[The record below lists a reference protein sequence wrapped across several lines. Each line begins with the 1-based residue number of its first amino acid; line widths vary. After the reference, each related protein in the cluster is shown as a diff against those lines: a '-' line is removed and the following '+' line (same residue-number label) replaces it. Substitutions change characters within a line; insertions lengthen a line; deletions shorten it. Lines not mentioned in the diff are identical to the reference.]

1 MLDQSIQE
9 NLDKIH
15 NNIRIIWIAIMAS
28 LGVMLIV
35 AHAAGDQVGQ
45 NPEAMTMLRYP
56 LMLAAVLILL
66 AVPMIRRFLLKA
78 GAQAAKATDNPS
90 EKFSILAARYSSAV
104 IATLALCESV
114 TIFGL
119 VLYFLGGDMPTFYI
133 FLAASI
139 VGMYAYRPRREALE
153 DLVKIASGQM
163 PY

>member
-104 IATLALCESV
+104 IATPGPVRIRNHIRFGFC
-114 TIFGL
+114 IFW
-119 VLYFLGGDMPTFYI
+119 
-133 FLAASI
+133 AATCPPFTSSLPPQSWACTRI
-139 VGMYAYRPRREALE
+139 ARAGRRS
-153 DLVKIASGQM
+153 KTW
-163 PY
+163 